1 MSLATRRHAAR
12 ALLVLT
18 VVMIAG
24 LGSAAGAS
32 APSEVALP
40 AYTDT
45 AAPEVALPDFTD
57 TVAPDSSD
65 LIQDSDSDAAP
76 DRAQEPERIVDFD
89 ADITVK
95 QDGGMDVVETIEVQA
110 NDVQISHGLLRE
122 FPTTYR
128 RRDGSRVVVGFD
140 VESVTRD
147 GQPEAYELERMKN
160 GTRVRIG
167 SAYDLLKQGRHRY
180 AIRYS
185 TTRQLGF
192 FPDFDELYWNVT
204 GNGWTFPIDHASAR
218 ITLPAAVPIMRWSVY
233 TGPQG
238 ARGKDAR
245 VTAQAKGSIAF
256 ETTAPLGAYEG
267 LTVAAAWQK
276 GVVQAPSPMMA
287 VWYAARDNLDL
298 GVAVIGFV
306 LLAGYYVK
314 LYLWTRRR
322 TPPRIVPLY
331 EPPEGMSAAAV
342 QYLVNKRHTATT
354 FSLAIMELISIRAM
368 RIDKAKGYPTFRL
381 MEQSAQ
387 THDGLRRDEMLG
399 GVLEKLFRKDKA
411 FSAATDD
418 NTALRFGD
426 ARQLVEG
433 SLSERL
439 DKLIDLRRAPLKR
452 GFHLW
457 LLFLLACVCAC
468 WITDP
473 EAGRNASYI
482 APLLAIPVAALTWL
496 CMAWRKGTISAD
508 VAVLGLV
515 FIAPFLAPALVLS
528 FGLFGVDTP
537 VRVLPAVLP
546 ALMLPVVMFAYRFAA
561 GYTERG
567 DEVMDRIAGF
577 KQYLTLAEGP
587 RLDALAG
594 NDEKLQTYERFLPY
608 AIALGVGSKWAA
620 AFAGLAATI
629 AGGAAVEAM
638 QRYYGGHDLLRDDPV
653 SGMRGV
659 GSDIGYRIPSS
670 SASSSSSAPGSS
682 GSWSGS
688 SSDSSSSG
696 SSDSGSSGGGGGGGG
711 GSGW

>member
-1 MSLATRRHAAR
+1 
-12 ALLVLT
+12 
-18 VVMIAG
+18 
-24 LGSAAGAS
+24 
-32 APSEVALP
+32 
-40 AYTDT
+40 
-45 AAPEVALPDFTD
+45 
-57 TVAPDSSD
+57 
-65 LIQDSDSDAAP
+65 
-76 DRAQEPERIVDFD
+76 
-89 ADITVK
+89 
-95 QDGGMDVVETIEVQA
+95 MDVTETIDVQA
-110 NDVQISHGLLRE
+110 NDVQISHGLLRD
-122 FPTTYR
+122 FPTTYQR
-128 RRDGSRVVVGFD
+128 PDGSRVVVGFD
-140 VESVTRD
+140 VKSVTRD
-147 GQPEAYELERMKN
+147 GQPEEYELERIKN

-167 SAYDLLKQGRHRY
+167 SVYFMLEPGRHRY

-204 GNGWTFPIDHASAR
+204 GNGWTLPIDHASAR
-218 ITLPAAVPIMRWSVY
+218 ITLPTAVPIIRWSVY

-245 VTAQAKGSIAF
+245 VTGKEKGSIAF
-256 ETTAPLGAYEG
+256 ETTAPLGAFEG

-276 GVVQAPSPMMA
+276 GVVRAPSPMVA
-287 VWYAARDNLDL
+287 AWYDVRDNLDL
-298 GVAVIGFV
+298 GVAVIGLV
-306 LLAGYYVK
+306 LLAAYYAK
-314 LYLWTRRR
+314 LYARTRRR

-331 EPPEGMSAAAV
+331 EPPKGMSAAAV
-342 QYLVNKRHTATT
+342 QYLVNKRHNSNAL
-354 FSLAIMELISIRAM
+354 SLAIMELISIRAM

-381 MEQSAQ
+381 MEQTAQ
-387 THDGLRRDEMLG
+387 TQHGLERDGMLG
-399 GVLEKLFRKDKA
+399 EVLEKLFRKDKA
-411 FSAATDD
+411 FSAQTDD

-433 SLSERL
+433 SLSKRL

-457 LLFLLACVCAC
+457 LLFLLACVAAS
-468 WITDP
+468 WIADP
-473 EAGRNASYI
+473 EAGRNVSYI
-482 APLLAIPVAALTWL
+482 APLLAIPVAAVTGL
-496 CMAWRKGTISAD
+496 CMGWSRGTISAD

-515 FIAPFLAPALVLS
+515 FTTPFLAPALVLI
-528 FGLFGVDTP
+528 FGLFGIHAP

-546 ALMLPVVMFAYRFAA
+546 ALMLPVVICAYRFAA
-561 GYTERG
+561 GYTDRG
-567 DEVMDRIAGF
+567 NEVMDQIAGF

-587 RLDALAG
+587 RLDALAS
-594 NDEKLQTYERFLPY
+594 NDEKLQVYERFLPY

-629 AGGAAVEAM
+629 AGVAAVEAM
-638 QRYYGGHDLLRDDPV
+638 QRYYGGHDLLTRDPIG
-653 SGMRGV
+653 GMRGV
-659 GSDIGYRIPSS
+659 SSDINYSSAPS